1 MKVKI
6 KQRMSYDNDC
16 VICGCNNPAGIG
28 AEFYETEDGRV
39 LCVFTGKSIHR
50 SFPHIMHGGM
60 SAAILDDCMGRTI
73 QLSKPELWGLTL
85 EMQLTYKR
93 PVPYDETCYALAEL
107 IEESEK
113 IYSSKAYLLLPNGEI
128 AATSEGKFY
137 KVDNDYL
144 CNHIDDPSLYHLNEN
159 APHPE
164 YIELP
169 QIASRKS

>member
-6 KQRMSYDNDC
+6 RQRMSYDNDC

-50 SFPHIMHGGM
+50 SFPHTMHGGM

-73 QLSKPELWGLTL
+73 QLSKPELWGLTVD
-85 EMQLTYKR
+85 MHITYKK
-93 PVPYDETCYALAEL
+93 PVPYDETCFAVAEL
-107 IEESEK
+107 IEEGEK
-113 IYSSKAYLLLPNGEI
+113 IYSSKGYIILPNGEI
-128 AATSEGKFY
+128 AATAEGKFF

-144 CNHIDDPSLYHLNEN
+144 CKCIDDPSLYHLNEQC
-159 APHPE
+159 PYPE

-169 QIASRKS
+169 QIVSKKS